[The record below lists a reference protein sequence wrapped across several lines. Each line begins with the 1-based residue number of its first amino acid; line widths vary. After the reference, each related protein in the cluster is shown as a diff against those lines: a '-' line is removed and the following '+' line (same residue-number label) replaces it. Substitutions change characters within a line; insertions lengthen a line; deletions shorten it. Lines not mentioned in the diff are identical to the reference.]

1 MIGWERLNRISVIKK
16 RFKHSL
22 NKNFCN
28 KRGLITMTNTDF
40 KSNNYYKTHKEIWKK
55 YYEEHKKEIQ
65 EYNKNWRKDNKE
77 LLKNWRDN
85 NKDKI
90 KAYNNKN
97 NGFYLYKIVD
107 NAENVLYIGQ
117 TTNIRRRIA
126 NHLCFNSNI
135 AEFMKEEEWETIYY
149 LDVSNF
155 VFNSKDLRDL
165 ETALI
170 NYYKPLWN
178 TQILKKEEEEKEI
191 LIDTLINN
199 VDWNIYTI
207 KK

>member
-1 MIGWERLNRISVIKK
+1 
-16 RFKHSL
+16 
-22 NKNFCN
+22 
-28 KRGLITMTNTDF
+28 MTNTDF

-65 EYNKNWRKDNKE
+65 EYNKSWRKENKG
-77 LLKNWRDN
+77 LLKKWRDN

-90 KAYNNKN
+90 KAYNDKDS
-97 NGFYLYKIVD
+97 GFYLYKIVD
-107 NAENVLYIGQ
+107 NAENVVYVGQ

-135 AEFMKEEEWETIYY
+135 SDFLKTQEWETIYY
-149 LDVSNF
+149 IDVSNF
-155 VFNSKDLRDL
+155 VSNSKDLREL

-170 NYYKPLWN
+170 DYYKPSWN
-178 TQILKKEEEEKEI
+178 TKILKQKEEEKEL
-191 LIDTLINN
+191 LIDTLVNN
-199 VDWNIYTI
+199 IDWNIYTI